1 MSDALATLPD
11 VYVTP
16 PLEIESSFLDY
27 NGHVNM
33 AYHVVLAD
41 RALDLAF
48 AARGIKDEDYPRKR
62 GMTTFAAELHTRY
75 LAEINV
81 GDDIRGRVRFADAD
95 AKRVLWVVELIRGAD
110 GETVTT
116 VEGVSLSVSV
126 ESRRVAH
133 FPSDVEE
140 KITAA
145 VAEDAEAVSRFDWLG
160 RSVRMTKC

>member
-1 MSDALATLPD
+1 MSDAIATLPE

-16 PLEIESSFLDY
+16 PLEIEPSFLDR

-41 RALDLAF
+41 RALDIAF
-48 AARGIKDEDYPRKR
+48 EARGIKDDSYPKAR

-75 LAEINV
+75 LAEINA

-95 AKRVLWVVELIRGAD
+95 GKRVLWVVELIRGAD

-126 ESRRVAH
+126 ETRRVAY
-133 FPSDVEE
+133 FPDDIQE
-140 KITAA
+140 KLAAA
-145 VAEDAEAVSRFDWLG
+145 VADDAEAVSGFDWLG
-160 RSVRMTKC
+160 RSVGMKKC